1 VSPRKKTEL
10 VTIDTADELD
20 GQLDGWRQ
28 MAVNTLRA
36 GGLLALNVDAISS
49 SASIRRIMFRGGRFK
64 DRESGETHTLTTEE
78 IAAIQLIE
86 EVQVLRDRL
95 VEQRHGAPITLQEGI
110 LGGIRLMMLR
120 EAIVTPRWLAAPS
133 RAAGKLGGRPTSA
146 ATRLIAEMVKQFPA
160 FKKAQS
166 VLPNRERAP
175 KKWRGFSI
183 ELDAA
188 GRYLITHEIDGKAR
202 ATLAS
207 LRAGFSRKR
216 STPGR

>member
-1 VSPRKKTEL
+1 MSPRKKTEL
-10 VTIDTADELD
+10 VTIDTADELG

-36 GGLLALNVDAISS
+36 GGLSALNVDAISS

-64 DRESGETHTLTTEE
+64 DRESGKTHTLTTEE
-78 IAAIQLIE
+78 ISAIQLIE

-133 RAAGKLGGRPTSA
+133 RAAPLRLPVARLCLVAARSGRC
-146 ATRLIAEMVKQFPA
+146 AEL
-160 FKKAQS
+160 S
-166 VLPNRERAP
+166 VALLFHCGIRRRARR
-175 KKWRGFSI
+175 W
-183 ELDAA
+183 
-188 GRYLITHEIDGKAR
+188 
-202 ATLAS
+202 
-207 LRAGFSRKR
+207 LRRQ
-216 STPGR
+216 